1 MSMLHFAPVDL
12 LQILDVT
19 RAAEQRYRRGYESAE
34 SAHQRALVLG
44 RKVAQ
49 HRAVADLAKDDWQ
62 AVACRMRRL
71 EHRILRDMAAV
82 LSRTIWNADAQTRS
96 QVQTFMDLF
105 PAGRWV
111 VTSSLPDAAG
121 ISFALGTVE
130 YPVATTQGGGA
141 LDSALALAQAVGAAP

>member
-1 MSMLHFAPVDL
+1 
-12 LQILDVT
+12 
-19 RAAEQRYRRGYESAE
+19 
-34 SAHQRALVLG
+34 
-44 RKVAQ
+44 
-49 HRAVADLAKDDWQ
+49 
-62 AVACRMRRL
+62 
-71 EHRILRDMAAV
+71 MAAV

-121 ISFALGTVE
+121 ISFAFGTVE